1 MSMNRETLPHGG
13 NNELV
18 NALTPENF
26 EQILES
32 FKKDKEFG
40 VAAEVAFALAMFH
53 HESGDTKKAARF
65 KSDFL
70 DILQKRG
77 SDTLEACGTRH
88 IKILGIYVPELLHDG
103 TAHFDF

>member
-1 MSMNRETLPHGG
+1 MG

-26 EQILES
+26 QQILKG
-32 FKKDKEFG
+32 FKKKEEFG
-40 VAAEVAFALAMFH
+40 LAAEVAFALAKFY
-53 HESGDTKKAARF
+53 HETGDTKKAARF

-77 SDTLEACGTRH
+77 SDTLEACGTSH
-88 IKILGIYVPELLHDG
+88 IEILGISIPALLHDG